1 VLGIDIDWFWV
12 SSSVTR
18 KLVQQQKMEGLLT
31 ETSSRPPLRWAIPEH
46 AERYY
51 LPELV
56 SIYLCFQGKTLK
68 AQAVDETFKV
78 VQLVQ
83 VIILSGQDDHSV
95 FPYIGTI
102 NTGYSSRTPRLSL
115 TYRT

>member
-1 VLGIDIDWFWV
+1 
-12 SSSVTR
+12 
-18 KLVQQQKMEGLLT
+18 MEGLLT
-31 ETSSRPPLRWAIPEH
+31 ETSSRPPLLWAISEH
-46 AERYY
+46 YY

-83 VIILSGQDDHSV
+83 VIIHSGQDDRSV
-95 FPYIGTI
+95 SPYIGTI
-102 NTGYSSRTPRLSL
+102 NTGYSSHTPSLSL